1 MVVHVSDQRGSYI
14 HFVRELERYTEWS
27 GVYKRFELQFPSR
40 VSFEPKSTF
49 KNVLLMGIPSVGSR
63 HLFST
68 VEKTNR
74 ELFQTSPSSCTRLHV
89 SSLHENG
96 SDVISQDTPGGMEIF
111 LHNLH
116 ELLVLQLFP
125 CSFGLLRKLNKNTE
139 VRHRLHGDY
148 GKSLRELTNCLK
160 CNNNKQRTVVN
171 DNIRVDTPCCF
182 RTSTHVFEK
191 IKHTCM
197 IT

>member
-1 MVVHVSDQRGSYI
+1 M
-14 HFVRELERYTEWS
+14 WS
-27 GVYKRFELQFPSR
+27 GVCRRFELHFPSR
-40 VSFEPKSTF
+40 VSFKPKSTF
-49 KNVLLMGIPSVGSR
+49 KNVLLVGIPSVQSR
-63 HLFST
+63 YLFLT

-74 ELFQTSPSSCTRLHV
+74 EMFQTSPSSCTRLHV

-125 CSFGLLRKLNKNTE
+125 CSYGSLRKLNKNTE
-139 VRHRLHGDY
+139 VRHRLYGDY
-148 GKSLRELTNCLK
+148 GKCLRELTNCLK
-160 CNNNKQRTVVN
+160 YNNNKQHAVVN
-171 DNIRVDTPCCF
+171 NNIHLDTPCCF
-182 RTSTHVFEK
+182 RTSSRLLRSLDDY
-191 IKHTCM
+191 M